1 MLSNITIGQYYPA
14 KSLLHRMD
22 PRMKVIL
29 TAVFIVLIFLAN
41 NFASMA
47 LVLAFLGITVAL
59 SRVPLKMIL
68 RGLKAI
74 VIIVVF
80 TSVLNLF
87 YVQGGK
93 TLVDFWIVH
102 ITTKGVYTALF
113 MAIRIMALIISSS
126 LLTYTTTPTNLTD
139 GLERLL
145 SPLRYLRVPVHDIA
159 MMMTI
164 ALRFIPTLI
173 DEVGRIMNAQK
184 ARGADLE
191 TGNLFQ
197 RAKALVPICIPLF
210 ISAFRRAY
218 DLAFAMDCRCYRGG
232 EGRTRMKRMQLA
244 FRDFG
249 SLFAMAAV
257 LAGVIVI
264 NHFIPSL
271 L

>member
-80 TSVLNLF
+80 TSVRNLF

-197 RAKALVPICIPLF
+197 RAKALVPIFIPLF

>member
-29 TAVFIVLIFLAN
+29 TAVFIVLIFLTN

-197 RAKALVPICIPLF
+197 RAKALVSIFIPLF

>member
-87 YVQGGK
+87 YVQGRK

-197 RAKALVPICIPLF
+197 RAKALVPIFIPLF

>member
-68 RGLKAI
+68 RGRKAI

-197 RAKALVPICIPLF
+197 RAKALVPIFIPLF

>member
-145 SPLRYLRVPVHDIA
+145 SPLRYLLVPVHDIA

-197 RAKALVPICIPLF
+197 RAKALVPIFIPLF

>member
-74 VIIVVF
+74 VNIVVF

-197 RAKALVPICIPLF
+197 RAKALVPIFIPLF

>member
-74 VIIVVF
+74 VIIVVV

-197 RAKALVPICIPLF
+197 RAKALVPIFIPLF

>member
-145 SPLRYLRVPVHDIA
+145 SPLRYLWVPVHDIA

-197 RAKALVPICIPLF
+197 RAKALVPIFIPLF

>member
-1 MLSNITIGQYYPA
+1 
-14 KSLLHRMD
+14 
-22 PRMKVIL
+22 
-29 TAVFIVLIFLAN
+29 
-41 NFASMA
+41 
-47 LVLAFLGITVAL
+47 
-59 SRVPLKMIL
+59 
-68 RGLKAI
+68 
-74 VIIVVF
+74 
-80 TSVLNLF
+80 
-87 YVQGGK
+87 
-93 TLVDFWIVH
+93 
-102 ITTKGVYTALF
+102 

-197 RAKALVPICIPLF
+197 RAKALVSIFIPLF

>member
-145 SPLRYLRVPVHDIA
+145 SPLRYLRGPVHDIA

-197 RAKALVPICIPLF
+197 RAKALVPIFIPLF

>member
-22 PRMKVIL
+22 PSMKVIL

-197 RAKALVPICIPLF
+197 RAKALVPIFIPLF

-232 EGRTRMKRMQLA
+232 EGRTRLRVLKLTRADLYA
-244 FRDFG
+244 
-249 SLFAMAAV
+249 SLVMAAFV
-257 LAGVIVI
+257 GLIVI
-264 NHFIPSL
+264 EGL
-271 L
+271 VV

>member
-93 TLVDFWIVH
+93 PW
-102 ITTKGVYTALF
+102 
-113 MAIRIMALIISSS
+113 LISGLSISPQRVCIPRSLWQSASWHSSS
-126 LLTYTTTPTNLTD
+126 
-139 GLERLL
+139 
-145 SPLRYLRVPVHDIA
+145 A
-159 MMMTI
+159 
-164 ALRFIPTLI
+164 ARF
-173 DEVGRIMNAQK
+173 
-184 ARGADLE
+184 
-191 TGNLFQ
+191 
-197 RAKALVPICIPLF
+197 
-210 ISAFRRAY
+210 
-218 DLAFAMDCRCYRGG
+218 
-232 EGRTRMKRMQLA
+232 
-244 FRDFG
+244 
-249 SLFAMAAV
+249 
-257 LAGVIVI
+257 
-264 NHFIPSL
+264 
-271 L
+271 

>member
-68 RGLKAI
+68 RGLKVI

-197 RAKALVPICIPLF
+197 RAKALVPIFIPLF

>member
-74 VIIVVF
+74 VIIVVL

-197 RAKALVPICIPLF
+197 RAKALVPIFIPLF

>member
-93 TLVDFWIVH
+93 ILVDFWIVH

-197 RAKALVPICIPLF
+197 RAKALVPIFIPLF

-232 EGRTRMKRMQLA
+232 EGRTRMKCMQLA

>member
-197 RAKALVPICIPLF
+197 RAKALVPIFIPLF

-232 EGRTRMKRMQLA
+232 EGRTRMKRMQRA

>member
-80 TSVLNLF
+80 ISVLNLF

-197 RAKALVPICIPLF
+197 RAKALVPIFIPLF

>member
-184 ARGADLE
+184 ARRCRIWKRATFFSGQKRWCRF
-191 TGNLFQ
+191 LFHCLSPPSAGRMISPLQ
-197 RAKALVPICIPLF
+197 WIAAATAAGKAAP
-210 ISAFRRAY
+210 
-218 DLAFAMDCRCYRGG
+218 G
-232 EGRTRMKRMQLA
+232 
-244 FRDFG
+244 
-249 SLFAMAAV
+249 
-257 LAGVIVI
+257 
-264 NHFIPSL
+264 
-271 L
+271 

>member
-14 KSLLHRMD
+14 KSVLHRLD
-22 PRMKVIL
+22 PRMKVVL

-41 NFASMA
+41 QFASMA
-47 LVLAFLGITVAL
+47 LVLLFLSVTVAL

-74 VIIVVF
+74 VIIVLF
-80 TSVLNLF
+80 TAVLNLF
-87 YVQGGK
+87 YVKGGQP
-93 TLVDFWIVH
+93 LVDFWIIH
-102 ITTKGVYTALF
+102 ITTKGVYTAVF

-197 RAKALVPICIPLF
+197 RAKSLVPVFIPLF

-232 EGRTRMKRMQLA
+232 EGRTRLKQMKLA
-244 FRDFG
+244 LRDYAA
-249 SLFAMAAV
+249 LFIMSAV

-271 L
+271 I

>member
-93 TLVDFWIVH
+93 ILVDFWIVH
-102 ITTKGVYTALF
+102 ITTKE
-113 MAIRIMALIISSS
+113 RIAAS
-126 LLTYTTTPTNLTD
+126 LCSCVCLLQFLTFSNQ
-139 GLERLL
+139 
-145 SPLRYLRVPVHDIA
+145 I
-159 MMMTI
+159 
-164 ALRFIPTLI
+164 
-173 DEVGRIMNAQK
+173 GRAH
-184 ARGADLE
+184 
-191 TGNLFQ
+191 
-197 RAKALVPICIPLF
+197 V
-210 ISAFRRAY
+210 
-218 DLAFAMDCRCYRGG
+218 
-232 EGRTRMKRMQLA
+232 
-244 FRDFG
+244 
-249 SLFAMAAV
+249 
-257 LAGVIVI
+257 
-264 NHFIPSL
+264 
-271 L
+271 

>member
-184 ARGADLE
+184 DRGADLE

-197 RAKALVPICIPLF
+197 RAKALVPIFIPLF

>member
-173 DEVGRIMNAQK
+173 DEVGRIMN
-184 ARGADLE
+184 
-191 TGNLFQ
+191 
-197 RAKALVPICIPLF
+197 IPLF

>member
-47 LVLAFLGITVAL
+47 LVLAFLAL
-59 SRVPLKMIL
+59 RWRCPALPLKMIL

-113 MAIRIMALIISSS
+113 MAIRIMHSSS
-126 LLTYTTTPTNLTD
+126 
-139 GLERLL
+139 
-145 SPLRYLRVPVHDIA
+145 A
-159 MMMTI
+159 
-164 ALRFIPTLI
+164 ARF
-173 DEVGRIMNAQK
+173 
-184 ARGADLE
+184 
-191 TGNLFQ
+191 
-197 RAKALVPICIPLF
+197 
-210 ISAFRRAY
+210 
-218 DLAFAMDCRCYRGG
+218 
-232 EGRTRMKRMQLA
+232 
-244 FRDFG
+244 
-249 SLFAMAAV
+249 
-257 LAGVIVI
+257 
-264 NHFIPSL
+264 
-271 L
+271 

>member
-126 LLTYTTTPTNLTD
+126 LLTYTTTPTNLPD

-197 RAKALVPICIPLF
+197 RAKALVPIFIPLF

>member
-145 SPLRYLRVPVHDIA
+145 SPLRYLRVPVHD

-197 RAKALVPICIPLF
+197 RAKALVPIFIPLV
-210 ISAFRRAY
+210 IPAFRRAY

>member
-93 TLVDFWIVH
+93 ILVDFWIVH

-197 RAKALVPICIPLF
+197 RAKALVPIFIPLF

-244 FRDFG
+244 LRDFG